1 MLGSGKVEE
10 EVVMEKSWYGEW
22 VGMGLGG
29 VVQQCE
35 VVVFDF
41 DECGF
46 GCVVVGVGLCEWYV
60 DVGDDVCGL
69 W

>member
-1 MLGSGKVEE
+1 M
-10 EVVMEKSWYGEW
+10 
-22 VGMGLGG
+22 
-29 VVQQCE
+29 
-35 VVVFDF
+35 FDF